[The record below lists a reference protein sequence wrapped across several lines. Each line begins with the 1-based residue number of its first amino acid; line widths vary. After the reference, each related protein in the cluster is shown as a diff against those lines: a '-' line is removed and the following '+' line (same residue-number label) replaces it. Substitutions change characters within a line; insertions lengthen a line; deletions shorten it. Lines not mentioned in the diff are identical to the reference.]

1 MLPNALNVSQLPSS
15 NITDD
20 APALEDDLGSVV
32 VTAVIVLF
40 AAFVF
45 CQAYWYVFLVRIAK
59 RRLRYPQSLSDRDHC
74 LASKA
79 AAMTLDTTVD
89 TAAGHL

>member
-20 APALEDDLGSVV
+20 APSLEDDLGSVV

-40 AAFVF
+40 AASVF
-45 CQAYWYVFLVRIAK
+45 CKSYW
-59 RRLRYPQSLSDRDHC
+59 
-74 LASKA
+74 
-79 AAMTLDTTVD
+79 
-89 TAAGHL
+89 